1 MAHQKDSLDKD
12 RLESLPLLKGVE
24 LESIRGL
31 LEDCPVQQLKRGE
44 VLIHAERP
52 NQFLYLLISGRL
64 RIHLKLELDPIAIL
78 EPGEVVGELS
88 LIGRQ
93 LTSAYVVA
101 EDDCSL
107 LVLDEET
114 LWSLLDASPI
124 ARNLMFILAR
134 RFRHADS
141 VILSSQE
148 SQREYERYA
157 FIDGL
162 TGLSDRRWLE
172 SMLAWQ
178 IKRFKRKP
186 EPLSL
191 LLIGIDDFNRY
202 LDAHGPMAGDCVIH
216 TVARTLL
223 ENMRQGEILARYEE
237 DEFIALLLA
246 ADAPA
251 DEAVGERL
259 RQAVSEAK
267 IYRFES
273 EENPLPSV
281 TISVGVAHLV
291 AEDTLETIVA
301 VARQALSNARE
312 GGGNR
317 VFTADRAS

>member
-1 MAHQKDSLDKD
+1 MADQKDSLDKD
-12 RLESLPLLKGVE
+12 KLESLLFLKGVD

-31 LEDCPVQQLKRGE
+31 LEACPVQQVKRGE
-44 VLIHAERP
+44 VLIHAEKP
-52 NQFLYLLISGRL
+52 NQSLYLLVSGRL
-64 RIHLKLELDPIAIL
+64 RIHLKLELDSIAIL

-88 LIGRQ
+88 LIDRE

-114 LWSLLDASPI
+114 LWSLVDASPI
-124 ARNLMFILAR
+124 ARNLLFILAR
-134 RFRHADS
+134 RLRHADS
-141 VILSSQE
+141 LILSSQE

-162 TGLSDRRWLE
+162 TRLYDRRWLE

-178 IKRFKRKP
+178 IIRFKRKP

-191 LLIGIDDFNRY
+191 VLIGIDDFKQY
-202 LDAHGPMAGDCVIH
+202 LDAHGPMAGDRVIH
-216 TVARTLL
+216 SVARTLL

-237 DEFIALLLA
+237 AEFIALLLA

-267 IYRFES
+267 IYSFVS
-273 EENPLPSV
+273 DDSPLPSV
-281 TISVGVAHLV
+281 TISVGVAQLIP
-291 AEDTLETIVA
+291 EDTLETFVA
-301 VARQALSNARE
+301 AARQALRDARE
-312 GGGNR
+312 SGGSC
-317 VFTADRAS
+317 VFKADR

>member
-1 MAHQKDSLDKD
+1 MADQKDSLDKD
-12 RLESLPLLKGVE
+12 KLQNLLFLRGVD

-31 LEDCPVQQLKRGE
+31 LEDCPVQQVKRGE
-44 VLIHAERP
+44 VLIHAEKP
-52 NQFLYLLISGRL
+52 NQFLYLLVSGRL
-64 RIHLKLELDPIAIL
+64 RIHLKLDLDSIVIL

-88 LIGRQ
+88 LIDRQ

-114 LWSLLDASPI
+114 LWSLVDASPI
-124 ARNLMFILAR
+124 ARNLLFILAR
-134 RFRHADS
+134 RLRHADS
-141 VILSSQE
+141 LILSSQE

-162 TGLSDRRWLE
+162 TSLYDRRWLE

-178 IKRFKRKP
+178 IIRLKRKP

-191 LLIGIDDFNRY
+191 LLLGIDDFKKY
-202 LDAHGPMAGDCVIH
+202 IDIHGPTAGDRVIH

-259 RQAVSEAK
+259 RKAVGEAK
-267 IYRFES
+267 IYSFVSDES
-273 EENPLPSV
+273 PLPSV
-281 TISVGVAHLV
+281 TISVGVAQLI
-291 AEDTLETIVA
+291 AEDTLETFVA
-301 VARQALSNARE
+301 VARQALSDARE
-312 GGGNR
+312 GVGNR
-317 VFTADRAS
+317 VFKADRPS

>member
-1 MAHQKDSLDKD
+1 MAHQKDFLDKD

-24 LESIRGL
+24 FESIRGL

-44 VLIHAERP
+44 VLIHANKP

-64 RIHLKLELDPIAIL
+64 RIHLKLELDSIAIL

-114 LWSLLDASPI
+114 LWSLVDASPI

-141 VILSSQE
+141 LILSSQE

-162 TGLSDRRWLE
+162 TSLYDRRWFE

-178 IKRFKRKP
+178 IIRFKRKP

-191 LLIGIDDFNRY
+191 LLIGIDDFKQY
-202 LDAHGPMAGDCVIH
+202 LDAHGPMAGDRVIH

-273 EENPLPSV
+273 EESPLPSV

-291 AEDTLETIVA
+291 AEDTLETFAA
-301 VARQALSNARE
+301 VARQALSDARE
-312 GGGNR
+312 GGDNR
-317 VFTADRAS
+317 VFKVVRPS

>member
-1 MAHQKDSLDKD
+1 MADQKDSLDRD
-12 RLESLPLLKGVE
+12 ELESLLLLKGAD

-31 LEDCPVQQLKRGE
+31 LKDCPIQQVKRGE
-44 VLIHAERP
+44 VLLHAEKP
-52 NQFLYLLISGRL
+52 NQFLYLLVSGRL
-64 RIHLKLELDPIAIL
+64 RIHLKLDLDSIAIL

-88 LIGRQ
+88 LIDRQ
-93 LTSAYVVA
+93 LTSAYVVG

-114 LWSLLDASPI
+114 LWSLVDASPI
-124 ARNLMFILAR
+124 ARNLLFILAR
-134 RFRHADS
+134 RLRHADAL
-141 VILSSQE
+141 VLSNQE
-148 SQREYERYA
+148 SQREYERYS

-162 TGLSDRRWLE
+162 TSLYDRRWLE

-178 IKRFKRKP
+178 IIRYKRKP

-191 LLIGIDDFNRY
+191 LLIRIDDWKEYR
-202 LDAHGPMAGDCVIH
+202 DTHGPTAGDRVIH

-237 DEFIALLLA
+237 DEFVALLMA

-259 RQAVSEAK
+259 RQAVSEAQ
-267 IYRFES
+267 IYSFVSDES
-273 EENPLPSV
+273 PLPSV
-281 TISVGVAHLV
+281 TISVGVAHLI
-291 AEDTLETIVA
+291 AEDTLETFVA
-301 VARQALSNARE
+301 QARRALSHARE

-317 VFTADRAS
+317 VFKADRPS

>member
-1 MAHQKDSLDKD
+1 MADQKDSLDKD
-12 RLESLPLLKGVE
+12 KLESLLFLKGVD

-31 LEDCPVQQLKRGE
+31 LEDCPVQQVKRGE
-44 VLIHAERP
+44 VLIHAEKP
-52 NQFLYLLISGRL
+52 NQFLYLLVSGSL
-64 RIHLKLELDPIAIL
+64 RIHLKLELDSIAIL

-88 LIGRQ
+88 LIDRQ

-114 LWSLLDASPI
+114 LWSLVDASPI
-124 ARNLMFILAR
+124 ARNLLFILAR
-134 RFRHADS
+134 RLRHADS
-141 VILSSQE
+141 LILSSQE
-148 SQREYERYA
+148 SQRENERYA

-162 TGLSDRRWLE
+162 TSLYDRRWFE

-178 IKRFKRKP
+178 IIRFKRKP

-191 LLIGIDDFNRY
+191 LLIGIDDFKQY
-202 LDAHGPMAGDCVIH
+202 LDAHGPMAGDRVIH

-237 DEFIALLLA
+237 AEFIALLLA

-259 RQAVSEAK
+259 REAVSEAK
-267 IYRFES
+267 IYSFVS
-273 EENPLPSV
+273 DDSPLPSV
-281 TISVGVAHLV
+281 TISVGVAQLIP
-291 AEDTLETIVA
+291 EDTLESFVA
-301 VARQALSNARE
+301 VARQALSDARQ

-317 VFTADRAS
+317 VFKADRPS

>member
-1 MAHQKDSLDKD
+1 MADQKDSLDKD
-12 RLESLPLLKGVE
+12 KLESLLFLKGVD

-44 VLIHAERP
+44 VLIHAEKP
-52 NQFLYLLISGRL
+52 NQSLYLLLSGRL
-64 RIHLKLELDPIAIL
+64 RIHLKLDLDSIARL

-88 LIGRQ
+88 LIDRQ

-101 EDDCSL
+101 EDDCRL

-114 LWSLLDASPI
+114 LWSLVDASPI
-124 ARNLMFILAR
+124 ARNLLFVLAR
-134 RFRHADS
+134 RLRHADS
-141 VILSSQE
+141 LILSSQE

-162 TGLSDRRWLE
+162 TSLYDRRWLE

-178 IKRFKRKP
+178 IIRFKRKP

-191 LLIGIDDFNRY
+191 LLIGIDDFQQY
-202 LDAHGPMAGDCVIH
+202 LDAQGPTAGDRVIH

-223 ENMRQGEILARYEE
+223 ENMRQGEILARYEQ

-246 ADAPA
+246 AYAPA

-267 IYRFES
+267 IYRFVSDES
-273 EENPLPSV
+273 PLPSV
-281 TISVGVAHLV
+281 TISVGVVHLV
-291 AEDTLETIVA
+291 AEDTLETFFA
-301 VARQALSNARE
+301 VAKQALSDARE
-312 GGGNR
+312 GGSNR
-317 VFTADRAS
+317 VFKADRPS